1 MYSSVS
7 NGIVRQCTLVL
18 KETLTYYVNNH
29 STVFCSFLDTSKAFD
44 RVHYCKLLRL
54 LIDRGMPPYIVRITM
69 KSLCWTCNKGY
80 VERYV
85 FYFFTGLLFFLYL
98 CFACRAKW
106 VHSHQQD
113 VEPED
118 RSESCHWTIFN
129 NMHHRLL
136 WCTTVLLSGPLCWTK
151 WCETRWCC

>member
-54 LIDRGMPPYIVRITM
+54 LIDRGMPPYTVRITM
-69 KSLCWTCNKGY
+69 KSLCWTCNRGY

-85 FYFFTGLLFFLYL
+85 FYFFAGLLFFLYL

-118 RSESCHWTIFN
+118 RSGILSLDNLQQYASSFVVVHYSFII
-129 NMHHRLL
+129 RSALL
-136 WCTTVLLSGPLCWTK
+136 D
-151 WCETRWCC
+151 